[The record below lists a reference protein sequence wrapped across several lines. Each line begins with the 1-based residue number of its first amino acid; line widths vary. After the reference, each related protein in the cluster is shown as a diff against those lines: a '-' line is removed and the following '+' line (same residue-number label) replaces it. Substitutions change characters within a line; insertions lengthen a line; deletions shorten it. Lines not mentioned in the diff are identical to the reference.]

1 MKSVQIRS
9 FFWSVFSFI
18 RTEYGKI
25 RTKNNSVFG
34 QFSHIDKEKT
44 YEKKEIITMLFQNQ
58 WTVFQYQNIIFNVS
72 DLVHIKLGDRGNIQN
87 FI

>member
-25 RTKNNSVFG
+25 RTKNNSVFE

-72 DLVHIKLGDRGNIQN
+72 DLVHIKLGDRGNIQI